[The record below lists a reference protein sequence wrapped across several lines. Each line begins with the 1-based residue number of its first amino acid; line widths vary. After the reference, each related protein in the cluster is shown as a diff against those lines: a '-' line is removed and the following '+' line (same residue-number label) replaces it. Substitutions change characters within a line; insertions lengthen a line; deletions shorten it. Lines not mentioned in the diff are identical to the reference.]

1 METGRF
7 HTPVL
12 LGEALALLA
21 PVPGGTY
28 VDATLG
34 GGGHARAILQ
44 QSAPDGRCIGIDADA
59 DALNEA
65 SRELGGFGTRFL
77 PVHGNFGMLDAIL
90 RRCSVREADGIL
102 FDLGV
107 SSHQLDEPERGFSFR
122 ADEPLDMRM
131 DRTQALN
138 AEQILNTMSADQ
150 LASLIRR
157 FGEERQA
164 RRIARLLTEERSR
177 RPLRTTGDLAAVVRR
192 AVGPRSAVKS
202 LARVFQAVRIEVNR
216 ELDRLA
222 AGLDQSLEVLRPGG
236 RIVVISYHSLE
247 DRIVKDM
254 FREASRSTR
263 PSGTA
268 LLPDVAVKPRLR
280 VLTRKPV
287 TASAS
292 EERSNPRSRSAKLRA
307 AEKI

>member
-1 METGRF
+1 METGRY

-12 LGEALALLA
+12 LEEALALLA
-21 PVPGGTY
+21 PASGGTF

-34 GGGHARAILQ
+34 GGGHARAILER
-44 QSAPDGRCIGIDADA
+44 SGPDGRCIGIDADA

-65 SRELGGFGTRFL
+65 SRHLGGFGNRFM
-77 PVHGNFGMLDAIL
+77 PVHGNFGMLDDVL
-90 RRCSVREADGIL
+90 RRCSVEKADGIL

-107 SSHQLDEPERGFSFR
+107 SSHQLDAPGRGFSFR
-122 ADEPLDMRM
+122 TDEPLDMRM

-138 AEQILNTMSADQ
+138 AEQILNSMSADE

-164 RRIARLLTEERSR
+164 RRIARHLTEERSR
-177 RPLRTTGDLAAVVRR
+177 RPLRTTGDLADVVRR

-216 ELDRLA
+216 ELERLA
-222 AGLDQSLEVLRPGG
+222 AGLDQALEVLRPGG

-263 PSGTA
+263 PSGTT
-268 LLPDVAVKPRLR
+268 LLPDVEIQPRLR
-280 VLTRKPV
+280 VLTRKPL
-287 TASAS
+287 TPSTS

-307 AEKI
+307 AEKV